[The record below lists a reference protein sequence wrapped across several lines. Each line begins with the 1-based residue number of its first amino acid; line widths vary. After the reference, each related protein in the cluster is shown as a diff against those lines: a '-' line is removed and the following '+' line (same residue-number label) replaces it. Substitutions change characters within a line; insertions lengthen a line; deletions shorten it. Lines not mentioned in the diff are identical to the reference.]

1 MTLSIFLAKAF
12 CLYFL
17 ITGIALVINKQR
29 YVNIYKDMTSNP
41 ALLLLSGVIATIIG
55 ILLVLSHNVWVLG
68 WPVLITIAGWMS
80 FLKGATLL
88 LFPQQMVSFFKPLY
102 TEKRLTIIGYYVLAL
117 AVIYGYFGF
126 FI

>member
-17 ITGIALVINKQR
+17 ITGIALILNKQR
-29 YVNIYKDMTSNP
+29 YVDIYKDMTNKP
-41 ALLLLSGVIATIIG
+41 ALLVLAGVVATIIG
-55 ILLVLSHNVWVLG
+55 IMLILSHNVWNFG

-80 FLKGATLL
+80 FLKGASLL
-88 LFPQQMVSFFKPLY
+88 LFPQTVTSWFNGLY
-102 TEKRLTIIGYYVLAL
+102 TEKRLTIVGYCVLIL

-126 FI
+126 FL